1 MAETTDD
8 IVTRLREG
16 FERIALV
23 QRADLWTAAGEVGLN
38 PTQAQ
43 VLGFLAA
50 HPPGIRPKEIAAH
63 LGVSAAS
70 VTDTLNALDRKGF
83 VLREAD
89 PADARAVA
97 LRLTDEGL
105 RVNRAIAAAASQV
118 ALALAQLS
126 PAEQASLL
134 LAQVKL
140 VRSLQLAG
148 AIPAQRL
155 CVTCRHFRPN
165 AHPGAAHPHHCAFV
179 NAAIGMEDLRLDCG
193 EHEPADPATR
203 SANWIAFENG
213 RPPLQAQPDI

>member
-1 MAETTDD
+1 MDEGAND
-8 IVTRLREG
+8 IVARLREG

-23 QRADLWTAAGEVGLN
+23 MRSDLWSAAGEAGLN

-50 HPPGIRPKEIAAH
+50 RPPGIRPKEVAAH

-70 VTDTLNALDRKGF
+70 MTDTLSALDRKGL

-89 PADARAVA
+89 PTDARAVA
-97 LRLTDEGL
+97 VRPTAEGL
-105 RVNRAIAAAASQV
+105 RLNRSIAAAASQV
-118 ALALAQLS
+118 AMALAQLS

-140 VRSLQLAG
+140 VRSLQLAD
-148 AIPAQRL
+148 AIPVQRL

-179 NAAIGMEDLRLDCG
+179 NAAIGTEDLRLDCG
-193 EHEPADPATR
+193 EHEPADPATQ
-203 SANWIAFENG
+203 SANWAAFDQG
-213 RPPLQAQPDI
+213 RPPLQAPPEN